1 MPQWAGWGPG
11 SEVLLARVDYD
22 AQYRNIV
29 KWQNF
34 KQIDAYLRR
43 KGGKSLTIN
52 KFTPLTQQQTV
63 RLDIPWPQAMQF
75 NYVRVRDPKL
85 SNLHERDDDVRVY
98 YYFINDIVQV
108 APDTIELALQLD
120 VWTTYCWNVRLRTA
134 YVERGHLPVAATWR
148 GRNHD
153 VLRETEGLDLGA
165 DYMVQWT
172 ERYNLATL
180 QDCGV
185 MVIAGTDFTGNPG
198 NTQNPH
204 LDTAKGS
211 GFEGLPNGADIII
224 FRSIAAFEVFALSCS
239 LYPWVAQ
246 GIQSIQIMPWGDS
259 GGQHPFLDVVYSHE
273 CELPD
278 SHFIP
283 GMDLNNVA
291 IVRARKQGDQHASA
305 VMWGRQQTFFPDGM
319 LSVAGA
325 LAYPDWQQNYSK
337 LFTSPF
343 VWIELTNYAGQSMTL
358 RPEYLPK
365 GGVTTIAC
373 LRHFAPPSP
382 RVVCWVKDYLK
393 DGPAQKGAL
402 DGSYLDCSIY
412 FTNFPTF
419 SITNNA
425 GIAALASQAHSI
437 AFSRQSAE
445 WGQQKALAGN
455 QLAYDQ
461 ASQAMATSTT
471 TTNLGNAARTAQTDL
486 SNAARS
492 QSTAITN
499 DAAWDQ
505 TKLSMANTG
514 LGVVGNLL
522 SGNIGGALKGGA
534 SIATAAASNNI
545 NTGARNAQTELANS
559 TAAASTGI
567 SNQLASQINQ
577 AQNHLAAYNRDT
589 NRAYADMVAKGDYAN
604 TIAGI
609 NARVQDTQLTQPS
622 TSGQIGGDA
631 FMLTTAGWA
640 VWLRIRGLNSGAA
653 HRVAQ
658 YFARYGYACN
668 RYVDMAAYRLDL
680 MTHFTYWKLAD
691 VHIEAPACPQMFVD
705 TIRGIFES
713 GTTVWGDPE
722 EIPTMKIYENGPYE
736 VVKL

>member
-29 KWQNF
+29 RWQNF
-34 KQIDAYLRR
+34 KQIDAYLHR

-75 NYVRVRDPKL
+75 NYIRVRDPKL
-85 SNLHERDDDVRVY
+85 SNLHERDDDIRVY

-153 VLRETEGLDLGA
+153 VLREVEGLDLGA
-165 DYMVQWT
+165 DYMVRNSF
-172 ERYNLATL
+172 RYNVASLDDVA
-180 QDCGV
+180 V
-185 MVIAGTDFTGNPG
+185 MVIAGGDFSLSPG
-198 NTQNPH
+198 DQSHPNLNVAQ
-204 LDTAKGS
+204 GS
-211 GFEGLPNGADIII
+211 GFEGLPNGCDILLFRTVADFQI
-224 FRSIAAFEVFALSCS
+224 FATNCS
-239 LYPWVAQ
+239 QAPWVAQ
-246 GIQSIQIMPWGDS
+246 SIQAIQAIPAPGDTYEKI
-259 GGQHPFLDVVYSHE
+259 VASHQ
-273 CELPD
+273 CAPINKAYASTYGID
-278 SHFIP
+278 H
-283 GMDLNNVA
+283 MC
-291 IVRARKQGDQHASA
+291 IVRQRKGDDQSKAR
-305 VMWGRQQTFFPDGM
+305 VMWGQEATFFTDGM
-319 LSVAGA
+319 LS
-325 LAYPDWQQNYSK
+325 LAADSAYASWQRNYSK
-337 LFTSPF
+337 LYTSPYM
-343 VWIELTNYAGQSMTL
+343 WIELTNFSGQSMTL
-358 RPEYLPK
+358 RPEYLPQ
-365 GGVTTIAC
+365 GGKLTISC

-382 RVVCWVKDYLK
+382 RVVCWVRDYLK
-393 DGPAQKGAL
+393 EGNQNAGPL

-425 GIAALASQAHSI
+425 GLAALASQAHSV

-445 WGQQKALAGN
+445 WGQQKALQGN

-545 NTGARNAQTELANS
+545 NTNARNAQTELANS

-604 TIAGI
+604 AIAGI
-609 NARVQDTQLTQPS
+609 NARMQDTLLTQPS

-631 FMLTTAGWA
+631 FMLTTSGWFIS
-640 VWLRIRGLNSGAA
+640 VRVRGLNKGAA

-658 YFARYGYACN
+658 FFARYGYACN

-691 VHIEAPACPQMFVD
+691 VHIEAPRCPQMFVD

-722 EIPTMKIYENGPYE
+722 EIPTMKLYENGPYE
-736 VVKL
+736 VVQL